1 MLNVVKNK
9 KYFFALP
16 LVILLAAVIVYIT
29 AGGFVL
35 GVDFAGGSEMVIDIK
50 TTIDKDAV
58 SDLFKEATG
67 KDPVAVQESLIEPTV
82 VTIKSETLTDDEVEK
97 AWTSFKEKY
106 TLEDTDRLS
115 VNNVSPTIGKELAKG
130 AIVASIVAV
139 ILMLIYISIRFEL
152 LSGVAAII
160 ALIHNVLILLSA
172 YVILRMPLDT
182 TFIAA
187 ILTIIG
193 YSINDTIV
201 IFDRIRENVKYS
213 KREPFADISVKS
225 IAQSLT
231 RTLNTS
237 ITTLITIVLLFILGV
252 DSIRNFALALI
263 IGIVCGTYS
272 SIFIATPIW
281 VMLRGED
288 KNTSKAKK

>member
-1 MLNVVKNK
+1 MFDIVKNK
-9 KYFFALP
+9 NIFFAIP
-16 LVILLAAVIVYIT
+16 LAILIVAVVVYIT

-50 TTIDKDAV
+50 TTINKD
-58 SDLFKEATG
+58 DITKIFKEATG
-67 KDPVAVQESLIEPTV
+67 LEPVAVQESLIEATV
-82 VTIKSETLTDDEVEK
+82 VTVKSKTLTDEQVEK
-97 AWTSFKEKY
+97 AWNAFKEEYK
-106 TLEDTDRLS
+106 LEDTDRLS

-130 AIVASIVAV
+130 AIVASIFAV

-160 ALIHNVLILLSA
+160 ALIHNVLMLLSA

-187 ILTIIG
+187 ILTVIG

-201 IFDRIRENVKYS
+201 IFDRIRENVKFS
-213 KREPFADISVKS
+213 KREPFADISAKS
-225 IAQSLT
+225 IIQSLT

-237 ITTLITIVLLFILGV
+237 FTTLITIVLLFILGV

-272 SIFIATPIW
+272 SICIATPIW
-281 VMLRGED
+281 VMLRGE
-288 KNTSKAKK
+288 KKAVNKAKK

>member
-1 MLNVVKNK
+1 MLNVMKNK
-9 KYFFALP
+9 KYFFSVP
-16 LVILLAAVIVYIT
+16 LVILLVAVIVYIT

-50 TTIDKDAV
+50 TAIDKDEV
-58 SDLFKEATG
+58 GELFKEATG
-67 KDPVAVQESLIEPTV
+67 KEPVAVQESLIDETV
-82 VTIKSETLTDDEVEK
+82 VTIKSETLADEEVEK
-97 AWTSFKEKY
+97 AWASFKEKY
-106 TLEDTDRLS
+106 SLEDSDRLS

-130 AIVASIVAV
+130 AVVAAIVAV
-139 ILMLIYISIRFEL
+139 ILMLIYISFRFEF

-160 ALIHNVLILLSA
+160 ALVHNVLMLLSA
-172 YVILRMPLDT
+172 YVIFRMPLDT

-213 KREPFADISVKS
+213 KREPFTDIANKS
-225 IAQSLT
+225 IIQSLT
-231 RTLNTS
+231 RTVNTS
-237 ITTLITIVLLFILGV
+237 FTTLITIVLLFILGV

-263 IGIVCGTYS
+263 IGIICGTYS
-272 SIFIATPIW
+272 SIFIATPVW
-281 VMLRGED
+281 VMLRGDD
-288 KNTSKAKK
+288 KKAVKK

>member
-1 MLNVVKNK
+1 MFNVIKNK
-9 KYFFALP
+9 NIFFAIP
-16 LVILLAAVIVYIT
+16 LVILIVAVIVYIT

-50 TTIDKDAV
+50 TTINKDEI
-58 SDLFKEATG
+58 SKLFKEATG
-67 KDPVAVQESLIEPTV
+67 LEPVAVQESLIEPTV
-82 VTIKSETLTDDEVEK
+82 VTIKSQALTDEQVEK
-97 AWTSFKEKY
+97 TWNTFKEKY
-106 TLEDTDRLS
+106 TLEDSDRLS

-130 AIVASIVAV
+130 AILASIVAV
-139 ILMLIYISIRFEL
+139 VLMLVYISLRFEL

-160 ALIHNVLILLSA
+160 ALIHNVLMLLSA

-187 ILTIIG
+187 ILTVIG

-201 IFDRIRENVKYS
+201 IFDRIRENVKFS
-213 KREPFADISVKS
+213 KREPFADISNKS
-225 IAQSLT
+225 IIQSLT
-231 RTLNTS
+231 RTVNTS
-237 ITTLITIVLLFILGV
+237 FTTLITIVLLFILGV

-272 SIFIATPIW
+272 SICIATPIW
-281 VMLRGED
+281 VLLRGD
-288 KNTSKAKK
+288 NKATAKK

>member
-9 KYFFALP
+9 KYFFAVP
-16 LVILLAAVIVYIT
+16 LVILLVAVIVYIT

-50 TTIDKDAV
+50 TTIDKNEV
-58 SDLFKEATG
+58 SKLFEEASGKEAA
-67 KDPVAVQESLIEPTV
+67 AVQESLIEPTV
-82 VTIKSETLTDDEVEK
+82 VTIKSAHLTDDEVEK
-97 AWTSFKEKY
+97 VWNAFKEEYK
-106 TLEDTDRLS
+106 LEDSDRLS

-139 ILMLIYISIRFEL
+139 ILMLVYISFRFEF

-160 ALIHNVLILLSA
+160 ALIHNVLILLCA
-172 YVILRMPLDT
+172 YVIFRMPLDT

-187 ILTIIG
+187 ILTVIG

-213 KREPFADISVKS
+213 KREPFADISNKS

-237 ITTLITIVLLFILGV
+237 VTTLVTIVLLFILGV
-252 DSIRNFALALI
+252 DSIKNFALALT

-272 SIFIATPIW
+272 SICIATPIW
-281 VMLRGED
+281 VMLRGE
-288 KNTSKAKK
+288 KKASK

>member
-58 SDLFKEATG
+58 SDLFEEATG
-67 KDPVAVQESLIEPTV
+67 KKPVAVQESLIDPTV
-82 VTIKSETLTDDEVEK
+82 VTIKSETLAEDEVEK

-106 TLEDTDRLS
+106 SLEDSDRLS

-160 ALIHNVLILLSA
+160 ALIHNVLMLLSA

-187 ILTIIG
+187 ILTVIG

-213 KREPFADISVKS
+213 KREPFADISNKS

-237 ITTLITIVLLFILGV
+237 VTTLITIVLLFILGV

-281 VMLRGED
+281 VMLRGDD